1 MTADPATGNRRRPS
15 LTQEQVARA
24 ALEMLERDGLEGLSM
39 RRLATELGVGTM
51 TLYGYF
57 RTKREL
63 LDAVVDAAA
72 ADFAPPGTNGSFRVR
87 VIAYTLATREWLL
100 RHPSLVRLRG
110 QEAIVRPSAFRVSE
124 HLMAMLLEAGLSPE
138 DAARSFR
145 VLFTYV
151 FGSAL
156 VSPGEPDDA
165 QRRGVHAALL
175 TLPEDEFPAL
185 RTAAPHAADALGG
198 EEQFRYGLELI
209 LDGIEAR
216 LP

>member
-1 MTADPATGNRRRPS
+1 VYAITR
-15 LTQEQVARA
+15 
-24 ALEMLERDGLEGLSM
+24 
-39 RRLATELGVGTM
+39 
-51 TLYGYF
+51 
-57 RTKREL
+57 
-63 LDAVVDAAA
+63 
-72 ADFAPPGTNGSFRVR
+72 
-87 VIAYTLATREWLL
+87 TREWLL